1 MCINLYHSC
10 AYIRNVQDPFVP
22 GINFSLILMLQN
34 EADITPNFLLVFN
47 HPENKAT
54 LSINHGSGHFQV
66 DLSTKSRL
74 SVAEID
80 YSPGNQ
86 QVTVVPIAEG
96 QLKITVNDLC
106 LAMDNEISSTVHVAG
121 MYSIQVAVADKVQV
135 ENSVL
140 AFVRILDSHG
150 TAFPSSQ
157 HRCLLI
163 ACSSCKVC
171 EAHYYSGYMNLCL
184 PG

>member
-106 LAMDNEISSTVHVAG
+106 LAVDNEISSTVHVAG

-135 ENSVL
+135 ENSIL